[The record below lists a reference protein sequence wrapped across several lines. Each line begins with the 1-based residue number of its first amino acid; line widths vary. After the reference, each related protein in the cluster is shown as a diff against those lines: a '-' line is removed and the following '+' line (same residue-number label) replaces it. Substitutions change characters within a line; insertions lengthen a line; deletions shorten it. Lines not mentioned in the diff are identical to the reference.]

1 VAKMDIVL
9 KRHRMIIILLSMV
22 VIAAIAWLFLSRLGN
37 ERIPTRGVYVMEA
50 ASFYPIFKY

>member
-1 VAKMDIVL
+1 MDIVL